1 MTSTPQSLASR
12 LFAVMLTL
20 PLLCP
25 ALPSEQP
32 DYTLRTETDL
42 VLVNVTVRDHSG
54 DFVRGLKPEDFTVLE
69 DNKPQKIVSF
79 DVENTDEVAPPD
91 VAQAKPIAG
100 DALAA
105 AKGTLESPAGAEI
118 CRRSRGSRIRQRGRA
133 SEKKHAGRARER
145 GRSAFRKQI
154 GRAHV

>member
-1 MTSTPQSLASR
+1 MTSTPQSLAGQ

-32 DYTLRTETDL
+32 DYTFRAETDL

-54 DFVRGLKPEDFTVLE
+54 NFVRGLKPEDFTVLE

-79 DVENTDEVAPPD
+79 DVENTDEVVPPE

-100 DALAA
+100 GALAA
-105 AKGTLESPAGAEI
+105 AKAPWNRRPAPKAN
-118 CRRSRGSRIRQRGRA
+118 SRIG
-133 SEKKHAGRARER
+133 G
-145 GRSAFRKQI
+145 
-154 GRAHV
+154 